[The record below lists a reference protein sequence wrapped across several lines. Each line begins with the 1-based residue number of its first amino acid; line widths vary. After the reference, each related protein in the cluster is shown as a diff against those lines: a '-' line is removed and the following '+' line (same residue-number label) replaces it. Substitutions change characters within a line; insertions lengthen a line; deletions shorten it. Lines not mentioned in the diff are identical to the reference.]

1 MRYFLILAAL
11 SVLLAAGAATDHAP
25 VSPEPPAGCARS
37 PSEGEQDGEFGG
49 TGNAPEPC
57 EQAPVVE

>member
-11 SVLLAAGAATDHAP
+11 SAVLSACAAPRAP
-25 VSPEPPAGCARS
+25 VPQEPPADCARS
-37 PSEGEQDGEFGG
+37 LADGEEDGGLGG

-57 EQAPVVE
+57 EEQKIVE